1 MVDLLIGVALAA
13 MVFRG
18 WSRGLV
24 REVLDLVGLVAG
36 IWIAFRLSG
45 PMASFLEDGFGVSPE
60 VARIGGGILL
70 FVLFGVGM
78 TVAAHFLSRFMNL
91 PGLSLINR
99 LGGVAVAVAWGVALA
114 FVVLSLIRVLPLPD
128 DWQQEVDQSRASK
141 AIIGDDALPRQVFET
156 VAGDDV
162 MAAAAAIQDIFG
174 EARAVPQGTET
185 FSFPPSEPDEIRQ
198 VRDEASDVVDSIN
211 EYRLG
216 RDKDALVSVAPLT
229 ALAEARAMEMYAT
242 GELARIEDCFADLA
256 AAGHRVAAC
265 DNAVAIAATTSAA
278 TEAIID
284 SVGGVAALGLR
295 DADRVGVA
303 VLDGR
308 MGRLVVVVVAA

>member
-1 MVDLLIGVALAA
+1 MIDLLIGVGLAA

-78 TVAAHFLSRFMNL
+78 TVAAHFLSRFMSL

-99 LGGVAVAVAWGVALA
+99 VGGVAMAVAWGVALA
-114 FVVLSLIRVLPLPD
+114 FVLLSLVRVLPLPD
-128 DWQQEVDQSRASK
+128 DWKVEVDESRA
-141 AIIGDDALPRQVFET
+141 ADVIIGEEAIPRQVFET

-174 EARAVPQGTET
+174 VARAVPQGTET
-185 FSFPPSEPDEIRQ
+185 FAFPPSEADEIRQ
-198 VRDEASDVVDSIN
+198 VRDEASDLVESIN

-216 RDKDALVSVAPLT
+216 RDQRALVSVAPLT
-229 ALAEARAMEMYAT
+229 ALAEERATEMYTA
-242 GELARIEDCFADLA
+242 GSLGRIEDCFAELA
-256 AAGHRVAAC
+256 ASGHRVAAC
-265 DNAVAIAATTSAA
+265 DNMVALAATSSAGID
-278 TEAIID
+278 AIIE
-284 SVGGVAALGLR
+284 SPGGVAALGLR
-295 DADRVGVA
+295 NADRVGVA
-303 VLDGR
+303 VVDGG